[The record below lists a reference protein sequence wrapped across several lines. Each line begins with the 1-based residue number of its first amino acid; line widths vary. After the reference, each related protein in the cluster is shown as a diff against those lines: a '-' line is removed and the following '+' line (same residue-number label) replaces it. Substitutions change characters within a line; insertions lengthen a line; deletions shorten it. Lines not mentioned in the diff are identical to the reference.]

1 MKGQYRKP
9 ELSGFSMRS
18 ALLYLDEHCGVEET
32 DRFLEAHG
40 MTRAYL
46 EDPNNWIS
54 FDFAHDLLALIRDRC
69 RSEKACWEAGT
80 YTVRR
85 EILGPAIW
93 TGAKSVGT
101 PSLVFKQWVEHS
113 KVYNRVGEFRI
124 LQAEK
129 NRLVLEYL
137 PRPEYAEADKLF
149 CLHRMGQFA
158 AIPRIWG
165 MPTAFCR
172 ETRCTAQGDASCV
185 YEFSWQERPSYLYPA
200 VGTLCGGLFGL
211 LAHGQVDPG
220 GVVPF
225 WVLTALL
232 LFIGYLSGKTLDLRR
247 TLRRNEAVGR
257 EQLQALESAVDSISE
272 KYVELQES
280 QKALEEAHEELKKHR
295 DHLEELVEER
305 TRELAESKRRLEESY
320 EKLQELDRMKMRF
333 FTNVSHELRTPLTL
347 TLSPVEA
354 MLQGEMGPL
363 SGQQRFYLEHVHTN
377 ALRLL
382 KLINNLLDLSKLEA
396 GKMALEIGRYDLN
409 EFVQE
414 IVDSFRPAGEKR
426 GIEVRCEG
434 GPPVPDLYFDRD
446 KVEKVLINLI
456 GNALK
461 FTPEGGTVAVRW
473 EKGAEQVSISVLDTG
488 PGIPEKDLDRIFDR
502 FVQVDDS
509 LSRRHGGTGIGLAL
523 AREITELHG
532 GGISAANRPEGGAVF
547 TFTLPLGE
555 REVHGPA
562 DEAKA
567 EQSRIKSLYR
577 RADYVGEADRGGR
590 RTPSDLPE
598 EEPAAFGP
606 EGPGDSGERHRV
618 LVVEDNA
625 DMRTFV
631 AGCLSKDF
639 AVRTAVDGDDAWR
652 KIQEDPPDLVVSD
665 IMMPNRN
672 GYELCELLKRSP
684 AHQHMPIILL
694 TSKAEIDMKVEGF
707 EKGADDYL
715 TKPFNP
721 RELVVRARNMIKI
734 RSLEKQI
741 QEENLKLQAALKE
754 LKETQS
760 QLVHSEKM
768 ASLGVLSAGLV
779 HEINNPLNAA
789 LSSLNTL
796 ARLLNASDRSEAAPA
811 AGDNREKI
819 LRTAQRALLGLKRC
833 EEIVTGLRSFA
844 RKDVEG
850 MREDDLHDGLEATL
864 VLLPRESGKEIS
876 VHRDYR
882 LARKVPCN
890 LAQLN
895 QVFMNLLVNASQAIQ
910 EKGDIWVRT
919 EQIGSEAVVTV
930 EDNGCGIPPEKLPRI
945 FEPFFTTKEVGQGTG
960 LGLSISHRIVEEH
973 GGRIEVESTPG
984 KGSLFRIFLPMQD
997 RRGRAA
1003 EETDHGRTREAVGL

>member
-1 MKGQYRKP
+1 
-9 ELSGFSMRS
+9 MRG

-40 MTRAYL
+40 LARSYL
-46 EDPNNWIS
+46 DDPNNWIS
-54 FDFAHDLLALIRDRC
+54 FEFAHDLLALIRDRC
-69 RSEKACWEAGT
+69 HSEKACWEAGA
-80 YTVRR
+80 YTVKR
-85 EILGPAIW
+85 EILGSVIW

-101 PSLVFKQWVEHS
+101 PSRVFKQWVEHS

-124 LQAEK
+124 LHAEK
-129 NRLVLEYL
+129 NRISLEYI
-137 PRPEYAEADKLF
+137 PRPEYAERDKLF
-149 CLHRMGQFA
+149 CFHRMGQFA

-172 ETRCTAQGDASCV
+172 ETRCTAHGDASCI
-185 YEFSWQERPSYLYPA
+185 YEFSWQERPNYLYPA

-211 LAHGQVDPG
+211 LAHGQYDPD

-225 WVLTALL
+225 WVLTVLL

-280 QKALEEAHEELKKHR
+280 QKALEEAHEELKKHK

-305 TRELAESKRRLEESY
+305 TRDLAESKQRLEESY
-320 EKLQELDRMKMRF
+320 VKLQELDRMKMRF

-347 TLSPVEA
+347 ILSPVEA
-354 MLQGEMGPL
+354 MLQGESGPL
-363 SGQQRFYLEHVHTN
+363 SGQQRVFLERVHTN
-377 ALRLL
+377 GLRLL

-414 IVDSFRPAGEKR
+414 IVDSFRPASEKR

-446 KVEKVLINLI
+446 KVEKVFINLI

-473 EKGAEQVSISVLDTG
+473 EKGTEQVSISVLDTG

-509 LSRRHGGTGIGLAL
+509 LSRKHGGTGIGLAL

-532 GGISAANRPEGGAVF
+532 GVISAANRPEGGSVF

-555 REVHGPA
+555 REVHRPA
-562 DEAKA
+562 EEAKA

-577 RADYVGEADRGGR
+577 RADYVEEADRGGR
-590 RTPSDLPE
+590 RTPSGVPV
-598 EEPAAFGP
+598 EPA
-606 EGPGDSGERHRV
+606 DSAERHRV

-631 AGCLSKDF
+631 ADCLSADF
-639 AVRTAVDGDDAWR
+639 VVRTAVDGDDAWR
-652 KIQEDPPDLVVSD
+652 KIREDPPDLVVSD

-672 GYELCELLKRSP
+672 GYELCELVKRSP
-684 AHQHMPIILL
+684 DYQHVPIIFL

-707 EKGADDYL
+707 QKGADDYL

-721 RELVVRARNMIKI
+721 RELTARARNMIKI

-754 LKETQS
+754 LKDTQS

-768 ASLGVLSAGLV
+768 ASLGMLSAGLV

-796 ARLLNASDRSEAAPA
+796 ARLLNTSDRSEAAT
-811 AGDNREKI
+811 AGNQSEKI
-819 LRTAQRALLGLKRC
+819 LRAVQRALLGLKRC
-833 EEIVTGLRSFA
+833 EEIVTGLRRFA

-850 MREDDLHDGLEATL
+850 IREDDLHDGLEATL

-930 EDNGCGIPPEKLPRI
+930 EDNGCGIPPEKLSRI

-973 GGRIEVESTPG
+973 GGRIEVKSTPG

-1003 EETDHGRTREAVGL
+1003 EEMDHGRHREAVGL

>member
-1 MKGQYRKP
+1 
-9 ELSGFSMRS
+9 MRS
-18 ALLYLDEHCGVEET
+18 ALLYLDEHCGIEET

-40 MTRAYL
+40 IARSYL
-46 EDPNNWIS
+46 DDPNNWIS
-54 FDFAHDLLALIRDRC
+54 YEFAHDLLALIRDRC
-69 RSEKACWEAGT
+69 HSEKACWEAGT

-101 PSLVFKQWVEHS
+101 PALVFKQWVEHS
-113 KVYNRVGEFRI
+113 KVYNRVGQFRI
-124 LQAEK
+124 LKAEK
-129 NRLVLEYL
+129 NRLSLEYI
-137 PRPEYAEADKLF
+137 PRPEYAETDKLF

-172 ETRCTAQGDASCV
+172 ETRCTAQGDGSCV

-211 LAHGQVDPG
+211 LMQGQYTAG
-220 GVVPF
+220 GAVPF
-225 WVLTALL
+225 WVLAAML

-257 EQLQALESAVDSISE
+257 EQLRALESAVDSISE
-272 KYVELQES
+272 KYVELQAS

-305 TRELAESKRRLEESY
+305 TRELAESKQRLEESY

-354 MLQGEMGPL
+354 MLQGELGPL
-363 SGQQRFYLEHVHTN
+363 SDQQRLYLEHVHTN

-396 GKMALEIGRYDLN
+396 GKMALEIGRYDLG

-414 IVDSFRPAGEKR
+414 IVDSFGPAGEKR
-426 GIEVRCEG
+426 GIEVKNEG

-461 FTPEGGTVAVRW
+461 FTPGGGTVAVRW
-473 EKGAEQVSISVLDTG
+473 EKGTEQVSISVLDTG
-488 PGIPEKDLDRIFDR
+488 PGIPAKDLDRIFDR

-509 LSRRHGGTGIGLAL
+509 LSRKHGGTGIGLAL

-532 GGISAANRPEGGAVF
+532 GVISAANRPEGGAAF

-555 REVHGPA
+555 REVHKPA
-562 DEAKA
+562 KEARA
-567 EQSRIKSLYR
+567 EESRIKSLYR
-577 RADYVGEADRGGR
+577 QADYVEEADRGGR
-590 RTPSDLPE
+590 RLPSAAPE
-598 EEPAAFGP
+598 RRPAVFREEQAADG
-606 EGPGDSGERHRV
+606 GTRHRV

-625 DMRTFV
+625 DMRRFV
-631 AGCLSKDF
+631 ADCLSKDF
-639 AVRTAVDGDDAWR
+639 VVRTAVDGEDGWR
-652 KIQEDPPDLVVSD
+652 QIQEDPPDLVVSD

-672 GYELCELLKRSP
+672 GYELCQLLKGSP
-684 AHQHMPIILL
+684 DYQHVPIILL

-721 RELVVRARNMIKI
+721 RELTVRVGNMIKI

-796 ARLLNASDRSEAAPA
+796 ARLLNGSDGSEAAPT
-811 AGDNREKI
+811 GEKRDKI
-819 LRTAQRALLGLKRC
+819 FRTAQRALLGLKRC
-833 EEIVTGLRSFA
+833 EEIVTGLRRFA

-850 MREDDLHDGLEATL
+850 MREDDLHEGLEATL

-876 VHRDYR
+876 LHRDYR

-895 QVFMNLLVNASQAIQ
+895 QVFMNLLANACQAIQ

-919 EQIGSEAVVTV
+919 EQLGSEAVVTV
-930 EDNGCGIPPEKLPRI
+930 EDNGCGIPAEKLPRI

-984 KGSLFRIFLPMQD
+984 KGSRFRIFLPMQD
-997 RRGRAA
+997 HRGRAA

>member
-1 MKGQYRKP
+1 MKEQYRKP

-18 ALLYLDEHCGVEET
+18 ALLFLDKRCGVEET
-32 DRFLEAHG
+32 ERFLEAHG
-40 MTRAYL
+40 IPRSYL
-46 EDPNNWIS
+46 DDPNNWVS

-69 RSEKACWEAGT
+69 NSEKACWEAGT
-80 YTVRR
+80 YTVTK
-85 EILGPAIW
+85 EILGQVIW

-101 PSLVFKQWVEHS
+101 PSQVFKQWVEHS

-129 NRLVLEYL
+129 NRITLEYI
-137 PRPEYAEADKLF
+137 PRPEYAETDKLF

-158 AIPRIWG
+158 AIPTIWG

-172 ETRCTAQGDASCV
+172 EIRCTAEGEGSCV

-200 VGTLCGGLFGL
+200 LGTLCGGLFGL
-211 LAHGQVDPG
+211 LAHGQWDQG

-225 WVLTALL
+225 WLLAAML

-257 EQLQALESAVDSISE
+257 EQLQALEAAVDSISE
-272 KYVELQES
+272 KYVELQAS

-305 TRELAESKRRLEESY
+305 TRELAESKQRLEESY

-354 MLQGEMGPL
+354 MLQGELGPL
-363 SGQQRFYLEHVHTN
+363 PEQHRLYLEHVHTN

-396 GKMALEIGRYDLN
+396 GKMALEIGKYDLG

-414 IVDSFRPAGEKR
+414 IVDAFRPAGEKR
-426 GIEVRCEG
+426 GIEVKSEG
-434 GPPVPDLYFDRD
+434 GPPIPGLYFDRD
-446 KVEKVLINLI
+446 KMEKVLINLI

-473 EKGAEQVSISVLDTG
+473 EKGEDHVSVSVLDTG
-488 PGIPEKDLDRIFDR
+488 PGIPEKDLERIFDR

-509 LSRRHGGTGIGLAL
+509 LSRKHGGTGIGLAL
-523 AREITELHG
+523 AKEITELHG
-532 GGISAANRPEGGAVF
+532 GVISAANRPEGGAAF
-547 TFTLPLGE
+547 TFTLPLAE
-555 REVHGPA
+555 RELQRSG
-562 DEAKA
+562 
-567 EQSRIKSLYR
+567 EQGKEEESRIKSLYR
-577 RADYVGEADRGGR
+577 MADYVEEVDRGVPR
-590 RTPSDLPE
+590 KSSAVPE
-598 EEPAAFGP
+598 EASSVSGP
-606 EGPGDSGERHRV
+606 EPPAEEGERHRV

-625 DMRTFV
+625 DMRTFI
-631 AGCLSKDF
+631 ADCLSRDF
-639 AVRTAVDGDDAWR
+639 AVRTAVDGEDGWR
-652 KIQEDPPDLVVSD
+652 KIQEEPPDLVVSD

-672 GYELCELLKRSP
+672 GYELCQLLKGSP
-684 AHQHMPIILL
+684 DFQHVPIILL
-694 TSKAEIDMKVEGF
+694 TSKSEIDMKVEGF

-721 RELVVRARNMIKI
+721 RELSVRVRNMIKI

-741 QEENLKLQAALKE
+741 QMENLKLQAALKE

-796 ARLLNASDRSEAAPA
+796 ARLLNGSGGPEAAPA
-811 AGDNREKI
+811 GEKREKI
-819 LRTAQRALLGLKRC
+819 VRTAQRALLGLKRC
-833 EEIVTGLRSFA
+833 EEIVTGLRRFA

-850 MREDDLHDGLEATL
+850 IREDDLHEGLEATL

-876 VHRDYR
+876 LHRDYR

-910 EKGDIWVRT
+910 GKGDIWIRT
-919 EQIGSEAVVTV
+919 EQIGQEAVVTV
-930 EDNGCGIPPEKLPRI
+930 EDNGCGISPEKLPRI

-984 KGSLFRIFLPMQD
+984 KGSVFRIYLPMQD
-997 RRGRAA
+997 RRARAA